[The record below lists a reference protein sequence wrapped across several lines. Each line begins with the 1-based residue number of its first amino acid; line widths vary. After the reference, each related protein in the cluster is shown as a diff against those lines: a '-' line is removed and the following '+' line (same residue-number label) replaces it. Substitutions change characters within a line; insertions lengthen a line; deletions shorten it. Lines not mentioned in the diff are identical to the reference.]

1 MKILSVKCASR
12 IRYIKNCVIS
22 NLRENEKRTR
32 NNRKFSIEKRR
43 ARVEHAY
50 GSTVGAALYMCV
62 CAMYVSFVFISLN
75 ILGQNCNR
83 DRLSVYL

>member
-32 NNRKFSIEKRR
+32 NNKKSSIEKRR
-43 ARVEHAY
+43 ARVEH